1 MRQIKILD
9 TTLRDGA
16 QAEGV
21 SFSLED
27 KIKLIRALDELGVDY
42 IEAGNPVP
50 VILGI
55 VINSHLFKPLQ
66 PSMDAASYSSCG
78 MDCIPAKFMSIL

>member
-1 MRQIKILD
+1 MP
-9 TTLRDGA
+9 A
-16 QAEGV
+16 
-21 SFSLED
+21 
-27 KIKLIRALDELGVDY
+27 DELPLSKNKSVKREKLP
-42 IEAGNPVP
+42 ITLVIRRNVKVP